1 MSSAVVD
8 YVFCV
13 GGEEGGVNGGTSGGL
28 MERHIS
34 ITALEEC
41 IENATVLQELR
52 SLMEEE
58 RAKNPF

>member
-1 MSSAVVD
+1 MSFAVVD
-8 YVFCV
+8 CVFCV
-13 GGEEGGVNGGTSGGL
+13 GGEEGGVDDGTSGGL
-28 MERHIS
+28 MEGYIW

-58 RAKNPF
+58 